1 MYRIMRYFVVLIF
14 ILFSC
19 VSSSQNPVTEEEVK
33 NKFYEFFDVL
43 SVENSDKD
51 KLYDLVTDDYFI
63 FENQKKYTM
72 KEFID
77 FVNTFQ
83 IVENNWELSNFKIDT
98 DQNSAHASLRNVG
111 KFLVETDSG
120 NIIMDFDWLESA
132 YLVREDGKLKFA
144 FYFSDA
150 VKESVT
156 KAE

>member
-1 MYRIMRYFVVLIF
+1 MKNLLI
-14 ILFSC
+14 LLLVTSC
-19 VSSSQNPVTEEEVK
+19 VYSSQNKITEEEVK

-43 SVENSDKD
+43 SVDNPDKS

-63 FENQKKYTM
+63 FENQKKYSM
-72 KEFID
+72 EEFIA
-77 FVNTFQ
+77 FVNTFK
-83 IVENNWELSNFKIDT
+83 IINNNWQLSDFEIDI

-120 NIIMDFDWLESA
+120 NVILDFDWLESA
-132 YLVREDGKLKFA
+132 YLVREDGELKFA

-150 VKESVT
+150 VNESVT

>member
-19 VSSSQNPVTEEEVK
+19 VSSLQNPITEEEVK

-43 SVENSDKD
+43 SVENPDKD

-120 NIIMDFDWLESA
+120 NVIMDFDWLESA